1 MVKWLYEDHDTKEYV
16 HVAARLLLFGR
27 LSNNEDEFKPPK
39 VVAVIH
45 SLSEYHPPHDP
56 LLFFSK
62 GDTLEEGGID
72 VVEAATI
79 EETAFVLP
87 CVQERGDDFRMKHN
101 MAKYFLVFP
110 PRSEWTDIW

>member
-1 MVKWLYEDHDTKEYV
+1 MRTTILKNMYM
-16 HVAARLLLFGR
+16 LLLGFFFLVVCPIMKMSLNHQR
-27 LSNNEDEFKPPK
+27 Q

-87 CVQERGDDFRMKHN
+87 CVQEPGDDFPMKHN

-110 PRSEWTDIW
+110 PRSEWTNIW

>member
-1 MVKWLYEDHDTKEYV
+1 
-16 HVAARLLLFGR
+16 LLLTIYFYYYYVT
-27 LSNNEDEFKPPK
+27 LLQITHPSNNEDEFKPTK

-62 GDTLEEGGID
+62 GDTLEKGGID
-72 VVEAATI
+72 VVEVAPI

-87 CVQERGDDFRMKHN
+87 CVQEPGDYFPMKHN

-110 PRSEWTDIW
+110 PRSEWTNIWLCSWS